1 MNDFFSDCFN
11 TGIPPLTLSDETTF
25 SSASPSDCPSD
36 LLCSEDDVL
45 DLLLS
50 LDTRKANGPDG
61 ISATMLKAT
70 ASSIAGG
77 VALLFNRS
85 IQLGALPNEW
95 KVSAV
100 NPIPKGTAKDSPKNY
115 RPISLLSVLSK
126 LLERHMCGIV
136 LDHLESVSPLVSQQ
150 WGFRSKRST
159 VSALL
164 DAVNNWQQSLDE
176 GKEICAIFF
185 DLRKAFDSVPH
196 RTLLEK
202 MKHLGYNEHVLKWM
216 FSYLCNRKQYVVLNG
231 KQSSMKPVLSGVPQG
246 SVLGPLLFLIYINN
260 AVHAAL
266 DSHTHIILYADDILL
281 YRVISNTTDYSMLQ
295 TDINTVS
302 TWVTS
307 NNLSLNVEKCKLMVI
322 SRLRKKSVSVPLLS
336 LNGLPMER
344 VSSYKYLGITITED
358 LSWSTHINEISR
370 KSRKQIGML
379 YRQFCAWST
388 PEALLQLYTSTVRPH
403 LEYASQ
409 VWNPHLTKHV
419 NQLEQVQKFALK
431 MCLKQWNLSY
441 PDLLQLSSLS
451 NLAAQREHLNLCYFY
466 KIVNGLFEFPNCP
479 LTLRSLNYP
488 HRDGR
493 SNLYVQPQASS
504 NAHHCSFFPATI
516 SLWNSLPSSIATA
529 STLKSFKSQ
538 LLASYS

>member
-1 MNDFFSDCFN
+1 
-11 TGIPPLTLSDETTF
+11 
-25 SSASPSDCPSD
+25 
-36 LLCSEDDVL
+36 
-45 DLLLS
+45 
-50 LDTRKANGPDG
+50 
-61 ISATMLKAT
+61 
-70 ASSIAGG
+70 
-77 VALLFNRS
+77 
-85 IQLGALPNEW
+85 
-95 KVSAV
+95 
-100 NPIPKGTAKDSPKNY
+100 
-115 RPISLLSVLSK
+115 
-126 LLERHMCGIV
+126 
-136 LDHLESVSPLVSQQ
+136 
-150 WGFRSKRST
+150 
-159 VSALL
+159 
-164 DAVNNWQQSLDE
+164 
-176 GKEICAIFF
+176 
-185 DLRKAFDSVPH
+185 
-196 RTLLEK
+196 
-202 MKHLGYNEHVLKWM
+202 
-216 FSYLCNRKQYVVLNG
+216 
-231 KQSSMKPVLSGVPQG
+231 MKPVLSGVPQG
-246 SVLGPLLFLIYINN
+246 SVLGPLLFLIYIND
-260 AVHAAL
+260 AVHEAL

-336 LNGLPMER
+336 LNGQPMER

-379 YRQFCAWST
+379 YRQFYAWST

-451 NLAAQREHLNLCYFY
+451 NLAARREHLNLYYFY

-479 LTLRSLNYP
+479 LTLRCLNYP

-529 STLKSFKSQ
+529 STLNSFKSQ
-538 LLASYS
+538 LLASHL